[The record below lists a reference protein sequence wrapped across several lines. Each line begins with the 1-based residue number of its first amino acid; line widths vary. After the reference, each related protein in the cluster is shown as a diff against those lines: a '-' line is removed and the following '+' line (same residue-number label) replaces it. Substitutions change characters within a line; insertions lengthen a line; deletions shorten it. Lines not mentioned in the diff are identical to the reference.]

1 MSSQNL
7 VDRILSDAKEEAA
20 AIVKAAQEKAA
31 AIVEEARIF
40 SENELKNTQDEVR
53 EKVASIQEKKEAA
66 ARLDGAKITLSE
78 KRRVIDGIYA
88 VALDRLIHASKEDSV
103 ALVKRLLTAYA
114 EDGDEIF
121 FAENFAYAEAVEI
134 LPVIKEKNLRVSKAR
149 LPLDGGLRLCGKSSD
164 KDLSYGALIAADKE
178 ENQSALA
185 LEIFA

>member
-7 VDRILSDAKEEAA
+7 VDRILSDAEAEAA

-31 AIVEEARIF
+31 AIVKEARLF
-40 SENELKNTQDEVR
+40 AESELKNTQDEVR
-53 EKVASIQEKKEAA
+53 EKAASVREKKEAA
-66 ARLDGAKITLSE
+66 ARLDCAKITLSE

-88 VALDRLIHASKEDSV
+88 VALERLVNASKEDSV

-121 FAENFAYAEAVEI
+121 FAENFAYAEEVAS
-134 LPVIKEKNLRVSKAR
+134 LPVIGEKNLCVSKTR
-149 LPLDGGLRLCGKSSD
+149 LPLNGGLRLCGKSSD
-164 KDLSYGALIAADKE
+164 KDLSYGALVAADKE